1 MARSTRS
8 PRPGDEGADWPPF
21 IPHREIDLLIER
33 LETGASAD
41 PGDGYR
47 LLTLVAKEAQR
58 LRTMVLRLST
68 AKLSEADRE
77 ARSIIAEA
85 LGQADAMRAAALT
98 VLDSRLDEAD
108 QVLAVM
114 RDAFRTE
121 LRSAELGQLAA
132 ERDEVG

>member
-1 MARSTRS
+1 MVRPTRS
-8 PRPGDEGADWPPF
+8 SRPGDEDADWPPF
-21 IPHREIDLLIER
+21 LPHREIDLLIER
-33 LETGASAD
+33 LESGASDD

-68 AKLSEADRE
+68 AKLSEAERE

-85 LGQADAMRAAALT
+85 LGQADAMRAAALS
-98 VLDSRLDEAD
+98 VLDARLDEAD

-114 RDAFRTE
+114 RDSFRTE

-132 ERDEVG
+132 DRGEAR